1 MAETAK
7 GKKYIEVQSYTY
19 TRDDGTR
26 VRVPRHDRSTHAGF
40 EHPCQRFN

>member
-19 TRDDGTR
+19 VREDGTK
-26 VRVPRHDRSTHAGF
+26 VRVPRHDRSTPHTSAGKK
-40 EHPCQRFN
+40 PRP